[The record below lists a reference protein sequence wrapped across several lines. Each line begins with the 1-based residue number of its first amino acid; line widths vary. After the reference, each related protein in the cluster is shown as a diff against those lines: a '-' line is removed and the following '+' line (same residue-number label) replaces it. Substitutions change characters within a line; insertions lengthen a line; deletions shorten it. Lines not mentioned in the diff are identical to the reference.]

1 MTAEN
6 VSLYNEKGEEFGKAT
21 VTVRILEVKEKV
33 LPEFNDEF
41 VKSINLGENVEE
53 AKKKNKRES

>member
-53 AKKKNKRES
+53 AKKK